1 MSEQTTRGRAQD
13 RAKVAGGQK
22 HETSYAAKKTG
33 ASTKAVRS
41 AVNAVGNSR
50 RKVELQL
57 GDRKG
62 PKRAP
67 TT

>member
-13 RAKVAGGQK
+13 RARVAGGQK
-22 HETSYAAKKTG
+22 HETSYEAKKTG
-33 ASTKAVRS
+33 ASPQAVRS
-41 AVNAVGNSR
+41 AVKAVGNSR

-57 GDRKG
+57 GERKG